1 MIIYEIPNGRFVPKI
16 NHIVIIRIRP
26 GETKFRARAGRRFN
40 IADIKLEGAGHY
52 DAILNI

>member
-40 IADIKLEGAGHY
+40 IADIKLEGAGHIY
-52 DAILNI
+52 FKN